1 VNNFKKEFN
10 NLKVKINSENSS
22 LAVFLLAGILIG
34 RIYEKI
40 SRIKK
45 SFFKKIKWT
54 LDHKKLLS

>member
-1 VNNFKKEFN
+1 MNNFKKEFN

-40 SRIKK
+40 SHIKK
-45 SFFKKIKWT
+45 TFFKKIK
-54 LDHKKLLS
+54 

>member
-1 VNNFKKEFN
+1 MSNFKKEFN

-40 SRIKK
+40 SRINKR
-45 SFFKKIKWT
+45 FLKKIKWV

>member
-1 VNNFKKEFN
+1 VKNFKKEFN
-10 NLKVKINSENSS
+10 NLKVKINPENSS

-45 SFFKKIKWT
+45 SFFKKIK
-54 LDHKKLLS
+54 

>member
-1 VNNFKKEFN
+1 MENFEVSNFKKDFN

-40 SRIKK
+40 SRINKR
-45 SFFKKIKWT
+45 FFKKIK
-54 LDHKKLLS
+54 